1 MFDLNKVYS
10 AENGT
15 NIFFKYINPPSRRKM
30 SARGTFICVLAA
42 FFQGRVRA
50 ARRFLTKIRAV

>member
-15 NIFFKYINPPSRRKM
+15 DIFLKYITPPGRLKM

-42 FFQGRVRA
+42 HF
-50 ARRFLTKIRAV
+50 

>member
-15 NIFFKYINPPSRRKM
+15 NIFFKYIKPPSGRKM
-30 SARGTFICVLAA
+30 SARGLLFA
-42 FFQGRVRA
+42 FSPRISE
-50 ARRFLTKIRAV
+50 T

>member
-15 NIFFKYINPPSRRKM
+15 NIFFKYIKPPSGRKM
-30 SARGTFICVLAA
+30 SARGTFIYVLAA
-42 FFQGRVRA
+42 HF
-50 ARRFLTKIRAV
+50 

>member
-15 NIFFKYINPPSRRKM
+15 DIFFKYIKPPPFFKVITFYELLSIYYSRFM
-30 SARGTFICVLAA
+30 SFYL
-42 FFQGRVRA
+42 
-50 ARRFLTKIRAV
+50 

>member
-15 NIFFKYINPPSRRKM
+15 NLFFKYIKPPSRRKM
-30 SARGTFICVLAA
+30 PARGTFICVLAA
-42 FFQGRVRA
+42 HF
-50 ARRFLTKIRAV
+50 